1 MPEGDASNKTAGAPD
16 PPDINGV
23 GYFTGADDGV
33 PLRLGILI
41 SGRGSNMEAI
51 LRACKRGRIR
61 AEPAVVISSNP
72 GALGI
77 ARAKNMG
84 VPARV
89 VPSIGFEGTRDQY
102 DALLAEELK
111 KFGVTPRQGLVCLAG
126 FMRVL
131 GPQFVSLYRNRVLN
145 VHPALLPAFPGLQAQ
160 RQAVEYGARVSGCTV
175 HIVDEGTD
183 TGPVVAQ
190 AAVYASQDDT
200 AESLSARILRAE
212 HRIYPEAVALFA
224 EGRVRVR
231 GRRVKILP
239 ARTRSAA
246 AARPSGK

>member
-1 MPEGDASNKTAGAPD
+1 MPEGEASNKTAGALD
-16 PPDINGV
+16 WPDINGV
-23 GYFTGADDGV
+23 GYFTGTGCATL
-33 PLRLGILI
+33 LRLGILI

-61 AEPAVVISSNP
+61 AEPAVVISNKSD
-72 GALGI
+72 ALGI
-77 ARAKNMG
+77 ARAEKMG
-84 VPARV
+84 VPTRV
-89 VPSIGFEGTRDQY
+89 VQSAGFEGTRDQY
-102 DALLAEELK
+102 DALLANELK

-131 GPQFVSLYRNRVLN
+131 GPQFVSMYRNRVLN
-145 VHPALLPAFPGLQAQ
+145 VHPALLPAFPGLKAQ
-160 RQAVEYGARVSGCTV
+160 KQAVEYGAKVSGCTV

-190 AAVYASQDDT
+190 AAVYTLQDDT

-239 ARTRSAA
+239 AQTQSAA
-246 AARPSGK
+246 AARPSKK